1 MRYKPAYFAEI
12 AKDFCRAL
20 RGRRSQR
27 QLSRRLGY
35 GTNVA
40 FGWESGRRFPTLPT
54 LLRVAAYNGV
64 DVHHALSDFVRQES
78 ALGADVA
85 VSDPAL
91 TAILFQALKGGL
103 SNAEIGARIGRSASQ
118 VSRFMAGTSQP
129 RLPDVLAIVD
139 ATTGR
144 LLDFLALFVPP
155 SGLPSVARDFRVLE
169 ERRRIATELPWSHA
183 VLRVLE
189 LASYAA
195 LACHDDAWVAARLGL
210 PEDEVRAC
218 LEALSR
224 AGLVRWQ
231 EGRYAATAETVDMT
245 RGAAEPRQRLKAHWL
260 DVAAR
265 RQRRGDPGLYSYNL
279 VSVARADLERLRALH
294 VRYFHELR
302 QIVSDSREPDCVALV
317 AMQLF
322 ELGA

>member
-1 MRYKPAYFAEI
+1 MRYRRAHYDGI
-12 AKDFCRAL
+12 ARDFCRAL

-27 QLSRRLGY
+27 QLSVRLGY

-64 DVHHALSDFVRQES
+64 DVHQALSDFVRQES
-78 ALGADVA
+78 TFGADVA
-85 VSDPAL
+85 VADPAL
-91 TAILFQALKGGL
+91 TATFFQVIKGAL
-103 SNAEIGARIGRSASQ
+103 SNTDIGARIGRSASQ

-139 ATTGR
+139 ATTDR
-144 LLDFLALFVPP
+144 LLDFLSLFVHP
-155 SGLPSVARDFRVLE
+155 GQLPSVARDFRVLE

-189 LASYAA
+189 LATYAA
-195 LACHDDAWVAARLGL
+195 LPGHDDAWVAARLGL
-210 PEDEVRAC
+210 PNDEVRVC

-224 AGLVRWQ
+224 AGLVQWH
-231 EGRYAATAETVDMT
+231 EGRYVATAETVDMT
-245 RGAAEPRQRLKAHWL
+245 GGAAEPRRRLKAHWL
-260 DVAAR
+260 EVAAC

-279 VSVARADLERLRALH
+279 ISVARSDLERLRALH

>member
-1 MRYKPAYFAEI
+1 MRYKKAHYDEI

-27 QLSRRLGY
+27 QLSGRLGY

-64 DVHHALSDFVRQES
+64 DVHRALAEFVRQEP
-78 ALGADVA
+78 ALGAGVA

-91 TAILFQALKGGL
+91 TATFFQIIKGGL
-103 SNAEIGARIGRSASQ
+103 SNAEIGSRIGRSASQ

-139 ATTGR
+139 ATTDR

-155 SGLPSVARDFRVLE
+155 NELPSVARDFLVLE

-189 LASYAA
+189 LASYDA
-195 LACHDDAWVAARLGL
+195 LPGHDDAWVAARLGL
-210 PEDEVRAC
+210 AEDEVRAC

-224 AGLVRWQ
+224 AGLLQWC
-231 EGRYAATAETVDMT
+231 GARYVATAETVDMT
-245 RGAAEPRQRLKAHWL
+245 RGPAEPRQRLKAHWL

-279 VSVARADLERLRALH
+279 ISVARRDLERLRALH

-317 AMQLF
+317 AMQLL